1 MNNENET
8 GEPSGASG
16 GSRLA
21 TITVPLGDGL
31 VGIAYTRDNSGV
43 GGVLMRPLID
53 QHAIGDMAKGAYDFG
68 VFIRCPKKESAE
80 VLLRHVQQLV
90 DSFKE

>member
-1 MNNENET
+1 MS
-8 GEPSGASG
+8 EPAACV
-16 GSRLA
+16 A

-43 GGVLMRPLID
+43 GGVLIRPLID
-53 QHAIGDMAKGAYDFG
+53 QHAIGDMATNAYG
-68 VFIRCPKKESAE
+68 VGIFIRCTKQESAE
-80 VLLRHVQQLV
+80 VLLRHVQKLV